1 MRKGGGLDDIR
12 DELQKEMNKKLPWGD
27 APAGTPG
34 VYDKVGENGY
44 LPCIPDNS
52 FYEVDG
58 DVLDFYRTIFNINRG
73 NMSAGSLRQI
83 KANQI
88 KSDKPLIVDVGGEGH
103 FTFGGL
109 KSGNKGALNFNG
121 KYRNSQYNNK
131 VIPMLIHFQDWNKQK
146 FPLADNTVD
155 IFMMQGTGAPTFMQ
169 ACEMVRCLKKE
180 NGARMDFWVTNDNQE
195 KCYQSMAKVLQKHV
209 KKEQKVSFKKW
220 TEKDIMKLYGFS
232 YSDEPHKGRVFSIF
246 ISG

>member
-1 MRKGGGLDDIR
+1 
-12 DELQKEMNKKLPWGD
+12 
-27 APAGTPG
+27 
-34 VYDKVGENGY
+34 
-44 LPCIPDNS
+44 
-52 FYEVDG
+52 
-58 DVLDFYRTIFNINRG
+58 
-73 NMSAGSLRQI
+73 
-83 KANQI
+83 
-88 KSDKPLIVDVGGEGH
+88 
-103 FTFGGL
+103 
-109 KSGNKGALNFNG
+109 
-121 KYRNSQYNNK
+121 
-131 VIPMLIHFQDWNKQK
+131 
-146 FPLADNTVD
+146 
-155 IFMMQGTGAPTFMQ
+155 MMQGTGAPTFMQ